1 MLNPIASITQLCAAV
16 ESKIPEN
23 DAISRQILV
32 ALLALKAFNPDNALT
47 LRSIA
52 KAIGAHPQQVK
63 RKITGD
69 RHCYS
74 RLKGLV
80 RWESGK
86 GRKGTKVWLSAE
98 GKTAA
103 IALLASVTFPQRPQS
118 SLFEDPQKWLQVLA
132 LFATDRKPQPN
143 RSAKNV
149 TPTSKN
155 MFRPSVSLKDEDLK
169 VRHANEFKTF
179 VKATTA
185 IFNQPLTRND
195 FGFRCKVGKTLL
207 AEFPLDAAIGII
219 RHAQRAWTNATPAQV
234 LRFALKHKEALF
246 EAHLRECE
254 RRENL
259 KRIRAVMRPFVVPA
273 EKPKQPPMSPPIKG
287 DRAERAAEIVANDQP
302 LQPIAQRRGK
312 KQCPR
317 CGAEGFELVL
327 KRFDRYYPE
336 IPCPEADRWN
346 GVEVCGYCFKAL
358 RIDEMKAVLAVKGD
372 F

>member
-1 MLNPIASITQLCAAV
+1 MLNPISNITQLYAV
-16 ESKIPEN
+16 VEGKIPEN

-98 GKTAA
+98 GKAAA
-103 IALLASVTFPQRPQS
+103 IALLASVTFLQRPQG

-143 RSAKNV
+143 RSTRNV
-149 TPTSKN
+149 TPTLKN
-155 MFRPSVSLKDEDLK
+155 MLRPLVSLKDENFNVQK
-169 VRHANEFKTF
+169 ANEFKIF
-179 VKATTA
+179 VRATTV
-185 IFNQPLTRND
+185 IFNQPLGRND

-219 RHAQRAWTNATPAQV
+219 RHAQRAWSNATPAQV
-234 LRFALKHKEALF
+234 LRFALKHKEALY

-259 KRIRAVMRPFVVPA
+259 KRIRAVMRPFVAPT
-273 EKPKQPPMSPPIKG
+273 EKPKQPPMNLPIKG

-346 GVEVCGYCFKAL
+346 GVEVCGYCLKNL
-358 RIDEMKAVLAVKGD
+358 RLEEMRTVLSIKGC
-372 F
+372 